1 MPQMLDV
8 SVWGTDKALHKF
20 ESGMPT
26 SRGLGGEILAAGQV
40 LDSGG
45 GRGGRGK
52 EKQEMKDESFFT
64 MLMNH
69 FLLMYPQ
76 ATLTNLRHLTLPTSI
91 PSAWRNLFFSFISV
105 LYFCLL

>member
-20 ESGMPT
+20 ESRMPT

-45 GRGGRGK
+45 GGGRGREGGGEIK
-52 EKQEMKDESFFT
+52 RDK
-64 MLMNH
+64 
-69 FLLMYPQ
+69 
-76 ATLTNLRHLTLPTSI
+76 A
-91 PSAWRNLFFSFISV
+91 
-105 LYFCLL
+105 

>member
-1 MPQMLDV
+1 MLDV

-26 SRGLGGEILAAGQV
+26 SWGLGGEILAAGQV
-40 LDSGG
+40 LDSRGGG
-45 GRGGRGK
+45 GRGGRDK
-52 EKQEMKDESFFT
+52 ERQGMKDERALFT

-76 ATLTNLRHLTLPTSI
+76 AALTYLRHPTLPTLL
-91 PSAWRNLFFSFISV
+91 LFMWG
-105 LYFCLL
+105 

>member
-1 MPQMLDV
+1 MPAYFWHGERRMPQMLDV

-45 GRGGRGK
+45 GGGRRGGGDK
-52 EKQEMKDESFFT
+52 ERQGMKDERALFT

-69 FLLMYPQ
+69 FLLMNPQ
-76 ATLTNLRHLTLPTSI
+76 AALTNLRHLTLPT
-91 PSAWRNLFFSFISV
+91 AL
-105 LYFCLL
+105 LYVRG